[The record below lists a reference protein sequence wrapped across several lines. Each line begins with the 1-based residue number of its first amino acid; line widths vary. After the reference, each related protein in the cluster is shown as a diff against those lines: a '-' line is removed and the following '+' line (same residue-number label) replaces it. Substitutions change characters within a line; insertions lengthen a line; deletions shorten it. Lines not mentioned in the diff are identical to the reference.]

1 MLTNGVNVESQS
13 GVKWLADL
21 HLPRRHGLL
30 DVCAR
35 KLLAI
40 TFGEHKGSQWRD
52 VPADYLH
59 WITRQKDMNVDA
71 SYCANEELARRAAV
85 GADA

>member
-1 MLTNGVNVESQS
+1 MPTNGINVESQS

-21 HLPRRHGLL
+21 HSLDDMVYWTSVPGKLPT
-30 DVCAR
+30 
-35 KLLAI
+35 I

-59 WITRQKDMNVDA
+59 WMTRQKDMNVDA
-71 SYCANEELARRAAV
+71 IYCANEELARRAAV